1 MSDPLASDCLADE
14 NRTPL
19 YGWDINRYRLMLPK
33 SPEVQVAQVAQV
45 TQVTNILRNLSNLR
59 NLRNLI
65 PSETG
70 GRRRNDTSRYQK
82 LRGAAFTLASSQA

>member
-19 YGWDINRYRLMLPK
+19 YGWYVIRLRLILPK

-45 TQVTNILRNLSNLR
+45 SQVTNILRNLSNLR

-82 LRGAAFTLASSQA
+82 LRGAAFTLASS

>member
-19 YGWDINRYRLMLPK
+19 YGWYINRCRLILPK
-33 SPEVQVAQVAQV
+33 SLEVQVTQVAQV

-70 GRRRNDTSRYQK
+70 GRRRNDASRYQK
-82 LRGAAFTLASSQA
+82 LRGAAFTLASS

>member
-19 YGWDINRYRLMLPK
+19 YGWYINRCRLILPK
-33 SPEVQVAQVAQV
+33 SLEVQVAQVAQV
-45 TQVTNILRNLSNLR
+45 TQVTTI
-59 NLRNLI
+59 LRNLI

-82 LRGAAFTLASSQA
+82 LRGAAFTLASS

>member
-19 YGWDINRYRLMLPK
+19 YGWYINRYRLMLPK
-33 SPEVQVAQVAQV
+33 SPEVQVAQVAQAS
-45 TQVTNILRNLSNLR
+45 QVTNILRNLR

-82 LRGAAFTLASSQA
+82 LRGAAFTLASS

>member
-19 YGWDINRYRLMLPK
+19 YGWYINRYRLILPI
-33 SPEVQVAQVAQV
+33 SLEVQVAQVAQAS
-45 TQVTNILRNLSNLR
+45 QVTNILRNLR

-82 LRGAAFTLASSQA
+82 LRGAAFT

>member
-19 YGWDINRYRLMLPK
+19 YGWYINRYRLILPK

-45 TQVTNILRNLSNLR
+45 TQVTTILRNLSNLR
-59 NLRNLI
+59 NLRNFI
-65 PSETG
+65 PSDTG
-70 GRRRNDTSRYQK
+70 GRRRNDASRYQK
-82 LRGAAFTLASSQA
+82 LRGAAFTLASS

>member
-19 YGWDINRYRLMLPK
+19 YGWYINRYRLILPK

-45 TQVTNILRNLSNLR
+45 TQVPTILRNLSNLR

-82 LRGAAFTLASSQA
+82 LRGAAFTLASS

>member
-19 YGWDINRYRLMLPK
+19 YGWYINRYRLILPK

-45 TQVTNILRNLSNLR
+45 TQVTNILRNLSSLR

-82 LRGAAFTLASSQA
+82 LRGAAFTLASS

>member
-19 YGWDINRYRLMLPK
+19 YGWYINRCRLILPK
-33 SPEVQVAQVAQV
+33 SLEVQVTQVAQV
-45 TQVTNILRNLSNLR
+45 TQVTTILRNLSNLR

-65 PSETG
+65 PSDTG
-70 GRRRNDTSRYQK
+70 GRRRNDASRYQK
-82 LRGAAFTLASSQA
+82 LRGAAFTLASS

>member
-19 YGWDINRYRLMLPK
+19 YGWYINRYRLMLPK
-33 SPEVQVAQVAQV
+33 SPEVQVAQVAQAS
-45 TQVTNILRNLSNLR
+45 QVPTI
-59 NLRNLI
+59 LRNLI

-82 LRGAAFTLASSQA
+82 LRGAAFTLASS

>member
-19 YGWDINRYRLMLPK
+19 YGWYINRCRLILPK
-33 SPEVQVAQVAQV
+33 SLEVQVAQVAQV
-45 TQVTNILRNLSNLR
+45 TQVTTILRNLSNLR

-65 PSETG
+65 PSDTG
-70 GRRRNDTSRYQK
+70 GRRRNDASRYQK
-82 LRGAAFTLASSQA
+82 LRGAAFTLASS